1 MKKFRKTL
9 LTAAVGAALA
19 AGSVH
24 AGTISE
30 FCASI
35 GGTMAGS
42 VGRCTFSPSGTND
55 DGTIKFLY
63 VYNADALI
71 EGGRQENG
79 GFDIDLEEGSRNV
92 AAFSLSDYGEHT
104 LTFVDSSFRTGH
116 GNLSEKAFR
125 IGALAYGESN
135 GQSLREASG
144 KLILRE
150 SYLGFD
156 NSSVWTLAHRTKGR
170 ADIVLEN
177 SDAFFGFDE
186 GNGHAIY
193 MMVSGEGNA
202 TITVDEQSSLTM
214 DGGIMTMVASDPG
227 VETTQNAEI
236 RVSGTIDIGAMGNA
250 SGIDVMATGDKA
262 FARIVIEDGGRGL
275 ISGGGRAN
283 GISVLGTGGGNGLIE
298 VTGTDSLLHLTQTAG
313 QMYAVLNVAE
323 EKGTGEIHAV
333 NGGKVTIAGTEV
345 DGGLSAV
352 QALAFQTE
360 ASEAGDIAQGALI
373 VGSTEVGNDAPAALE
388 ITNDSNE
395 TANTIA
401 VLSVSYD
408 GKGQSIGRLENRN
421 GSVIVKSSN
430 PYGAGIGVGAQGAGA
445 STVISNCADCTMTFE
460 GYTGGDLSYG
470 LGILAMAG
478 GNGSIRNEGTLNLGS
493 YAIYALSDG
502 AEGTTAS
509 FTNTGRVNAVSDVIF
524 ESEIQSGL
532 EKLPVHLLVANDT
545 GMEEREVTLDSYAV
559 DGERTVWTMKDDWV
573 QNSTWVDGGTLNFT
587 NVDAN
592 TADAASLLNAFV
604 SAKGD
609 GTSVL
614 FKGEELSYEGSSAT
628 PKFTAAHAQE
638 LIDLSYAGSVVTN
651 ITLDESDATGAKQAL
666 TVGASGAHAFSD
678 SLGFRSIRGV
688 SSVDVVNGKTLTLIG
703 TASSGAMVESD
714 VPIALVNATM
724 RFGVDD
730 ESVAGHQGTVGNV
743 SMKGTSTLGVTNG
756 TYTVN
761 AVTGE
766 GKLNVSKT
774 GTLNVTKAEIT
785 GDLRNEGRI
794 VAKDLTINKGTVET
808 SGTIKATGTVKIG
821 ANAVITAN
829 GLVSA
834 DTLDVKG
841 TFIRGQNASIVVGKA
856 AQDLIDKEQ
865 GRKTSAKAKAA
876 KASVSPKAKAASV
889 DESKADT
896 SSGEKPKF
904 GLTNPVSS
912 GYETPSL
919 DFPLQEK
926 VRSTPVLPRDAQAF
940 AAFDAVTRI
949 ASDIERG
956 ANPDGHGLWVKLQT
970 NESEFDARSGS
981 KFEIDSDG
989 AVIGAEA
996 QLSPAWKVG
1005 GAFSYLDGEVDA
1017 GSLKND
1023 WTSYGLHGYV
1033 HFKEGA
1039 FGVKGTAGWLRG
1051 TTEAAEDYDADVW
1064 HASVRA
1070 QYDVPAGSMTFTPF
1084 VGARV
1089 LSGSFDGMDSQ
1100 TAFSLPLGVALSGTL
1115 TTGGWTIVPSIEA
1128 AYVRSMG
1135 DTESEDVRFL
1145 SKDAVEGALSVKATK
1160 GAWSGELS
1168 YRGAAGGRDYDA
1180 RAFMAKLGF
1189 QF

>member
-42 VGRCTFSPSGTND
+42 VGRCTFPPSGTND

-714 VPIALVNATM
+714 VPIALVNASI

-774 GTLNVTKAEIT
+774 GTLNVTKAEIS
-785 GDLRNEGRI
+785 GNLRNEGSI
-794 VAKDLTINKGTVET
+794 VAKDLTVNKGTVET
-808 SGTIKATGTVKIG
+808 SGTIKATGTVKVG
-821 ANAVITAN
+821 AGAVMTAN

-841 TFIRGQNASIVVGKA
+841 TFIRGNNASIVVGKA

-865 GRKTSAKAKAA
+865 GNKAAA
-876 KASVSPKAKAASV
+876 KAMKANVAPKAKAASV
-889 DESKADT
+889 DEGKAKD

-904 GLTNPVSS
+904 GLTNPISS
-912 GYETPSL
+912 GYEAPDL
-919 DFPLQEK
+919 DFPVQEK
-926 VRSTPVLPRDAQAF
+926 VRSRPVLPLDAQAF
-940 AAFDAVTRI
+940 AAFDAVKRI
-949 ASDIERG
+949 SSDIEHG
-956 ANPDGHGLWVKLQT
+956 TNPDGHGLWVKLLT
-970 NESEFDARSGS
+970 GESEFGVRSS
-981 KFEIDSDG
+981 AKFEVDSDG

-996 QLSPAWKVG
+996 KISPDLKVG
-1005 GAFSYLDGEVDA
+1005 AALSYLDGEIDSGNA
-1017 GSLKND
+1017 KND
-1023 WTSYGLHGYV
+1023 WKSYGLTAYAHYKAGD
-1033 HFKEGA
+1033 
-1039 FGVKGTAGWLRG
+1039 FGVKGSAGWLRG
-1051 TTEAAEDYDADVW
+1051 TTEAAEDFDANVW
-1064 HASVRA
+1064 HAGVRA
-1070 QYDVPAGSMTFTPF
+1070 EYDLVKAPLTVTPF
-1084 VGARV
+1084 MGAR
-1089 LSGSFDGMDSQ
+1089 LMSGSVDGMASQ
-1100 TAFSLPLGVALSGTL
+1100 TVVNVPLGLKLAGELSTAGLTVTPAL
-1115 TTGGWTIVPSIEA
+1115 EA
-1128 AYVRSMG
+1128 SYVRSMG
-1135 DTESEDVRFL
+1135 DTEAEDVRFL
-1145 SKDAVEGALSVKATK
+1145 PKNAFTGALLLKAEK
-1160 GAWSGELS
+1160 GAWTGELS
-1168 YRGAAGGRDYDA
+1168 LRGAAGSNDYED
-1180 RAFMAKLGF
+1180 RGLMAKVGYTF
-1189 QF
+1189 